1 MEEKLRKAGE
11 KTQQFEDKYTA
22 STSTLHELLP
32 GISAIFKQLGCAK
45 LPEAAHMVNED
56 GSLRE
61 ELKAE
66 NLEEFLA
73 LIEGKALAKLQK
85 YAQMQASALDVPIDQ
100 LLVARPFTAGCG
112 REGDRAPNNRRG

>member
-1 MEEKLRKAGE
+1 
-11 KTQQFEDKYTA
+11 
-22 STSTLHELLP
+22 
-32 GISAIFKQLGCAK
+32 
-45 LPEAAHMVNED
+45 MVNED

-100 LLVARPFTAGCG
+100 LLVARPFTEAQPGAAVWEIEPPTIDEDDESRVLEDDHTG
-112 REGDRAPNNRRG
+112 AQSADMPYTRSELEARARAKVAKERSGMGKLAHE